1 LPNILTESDEE
12 KKGSASVKKH
22 AVDLLASFL
31 DGFKAVL
38 KKRGSNS
45 RTYLVLTM
53 FSFLGVMF
61 THYGFSQWYMY
72 MRLKLNFAMEDF
84 TLWMGVAGIFN
95 LIGNYIF
102 VPVLTKK
109 FKFHDSTIALIGK

>member
-1 LPNILTESDEE
+1 MPETDGEN
-12 KKGSASVKKH
+12 KGSVSVKKNV
-22 AVDLLASFL
+22 VDLLASFL
-31 DGFKAVL
+31 EGFKAVM

-45 RTYLVLTM
+45 RAYLVLTM

-61 THYGFSQWYMY
+61 THYAFSQWYMY

-95 LIGNYIF
+95 LIGNYI
-102 VPVLTKK
+102 VIPLLTKK
-109 FKFHDSTIALIGK
+109 FKFHDGTICLIGKQE